1 MVASII
7 SLGFLVT
14 HAHCYPFK
22 DTSLNMLKLSSEVVI
37 IIVFLMTALLRSVD
51 TKTGQS
57 SCHAPLFIYN
67 TTLQGH
73 VA

>member
-22 DTSLNMLKLSSEVVI
+22 DTSLNMLKPGL
-37 IIVFLMTALLRSVD
+37 
-51 TKTGQS
+51 TKKQAHGLKQKRVYI
-57 SCHAPLFIYN
+57 IYN
-67 TTLQGH
+67 
-73 VA
+73 